1 MKQEP
6 LSTAYISL
14 KKVVFTYSYELRQ
27 TSFCHQNAKA
37 NLFRKRQIVSFTTL
51 SLGTVETSQDYHHL
65 SAMDENGTGRLS
77 SNRSDVLRAELT
89 SW

>member
-65 SAMDENGTGRLS
+65 SAMNGNGTGRLP
-77 SNRSDVLRAELT
+77 SNRSDVQRAELT